1 MPFRGIKP
9 KIAVTLNICGKVA
22 EVGDPELELTS
33 EVGDLGIPLRL
44 FFAMRTANA
53 DNIAVKR

>member
-1 MPFRGIKP
+1 MF
-9 KIAVTLNICGKVA
+9 GKVA

-33 EVGDLGIPLRL
+33 EVGDLGLPLRL
-44 FFAMRTANA
+44 FFFAMRTVSA